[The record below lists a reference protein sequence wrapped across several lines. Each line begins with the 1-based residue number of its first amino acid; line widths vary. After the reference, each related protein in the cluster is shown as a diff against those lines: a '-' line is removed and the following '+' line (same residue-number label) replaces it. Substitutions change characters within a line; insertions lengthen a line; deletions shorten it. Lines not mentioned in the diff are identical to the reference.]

1 MTALFLYFAG
11 LLLVG
16 ASAWAVAR
24 PFLGALGAADLS
36 RPTDSP
42 RMPWQRRK
50 EEALAAIRDAEF
62 DFQLGKLSETDYRDL
77 RQRLEQ
83 SALEAMNV
91 LERGGDRS

>member
-1 MTALFLYFAG
+1 MTALVLYLAG

-24 PFLGALGAADLS
+24 PFLGALGAADPS

-91 LERGGDRS
+91 LERGGKRS

>member
-1 MTALFLYFAG
+1 MIALFLYLAG

-24 PFLGALGAADLS
+24 PFLGALDGADPS

-50 EEALAAIRDAEF
+50 EEALAAIRDADF

-91 LERGGDRS
+91 LERGGNRS

>member
-1 MTALFLYFAG
+1 MTSFVLYFAG

-24 PFLGALGAADLS
+24 PFLGALDAADPS

-42 RMPWQRRK
+42 RTPWQRRK

-83 SALEAMNV
+83 SALEAMNA
-91 LERGGDRS
+91 LERGGKRR

>member
-1 MTALFLYFAG
+1 MTSFFLYLAG

-24 PFLGALGAADLS
+24 PFRGALDAADPS

-42 RMPWQRRK
+42 RSPWQRRK
-50 EEALAAIRDAEF
+50 EEALAAIRDADF

-77 RQRLEQ
+77 RERLER
-83 SALEAMNV
+83 SALEAMNA
-91 LERGGDRS
+91 LDRAGKRP